1 MNYLNKCFIPKS
13 EVKSHIKSKLNNDVL
28 EVELYGFVGADGI
41 TRQSIEQE
49 LNNKIDTCNE
59 IMLHL
64 NSGGGEVLEGFDI
77 YDYFHKYKDKLNVI
91 IDKAACSIASVIA
104 LSGKSLQM
112 APDSYFMIHAPYSAV
127 EGDTRE
133 LNKYSKYLETIEN
146 RLAKFYS
153 EVLQKPYDEIL
164 KKVVDESWFDEYQ
177 AMEYGI
183 SSGIYKGQRNCLPIN
198 MYEYSKFTKTELY
211 NLLERKLL
219 NKTIKGFKD
228 MNDKIKAELLKIKNE
243 LEETA
248 KEADQMIKEDEAMA
262 ALEEVKPEEAP
273 MCEDVAPVVPEIP
286 EEEATEPMMAEP
298 EPAPT
303 VDKELLTEV
312 LQLLADTDGNIATS
326 DILEVLEIQDPMA
339 AIKAA
344 GIKGKARIMNS
355 VEAKLKNRSDFKT
368 INVVKNQSI
377 KSTPL
382 EGVVNTKRID
392 FSQIPTK

>member
-13 EVKSHIKSKLNNDVL
+13 EVKSHIKSKLTNDIL
-28 EVELYGFVGADGI
+28 EIELYGFVGMDGI
-41 TRQSIEQE
+41 TRIDIENE
-49 LNNKIDTCNE
+49 LNNNIDKCKE

-91 IDKAACSIASVIA
+91 VDKAACSIASVIA

-112 APDSYFMIHAPYSAV
+112 APNSHFMIHAPYSAT
-127 EGDTRE
+127 EGDCRE
-133 LNKYSKYLETIEN
+133 LRKQSNYLETIEN
-146 RLAKFYS
+146 RLTKFYS
-153 EVLQKPYDEIL
+153 EVLKKPFDEIY

-177 AMEYGI
+177 AIDYGI
-183 SSGIYKGQRNCLPIN
+183 ASGIYKGSVNCLPIN
-198 MYEYSKFTKTELY
+198 MYEYSKFTKDELY
-211 NLLERKLL
+211 NLIERKTL

-228 MNDKIKAELLKIKNE
+228 MNDKVKAELLKIKNE

-248 KEADQMIKEDEAMA
+248 KEADQMLKEDEAMA
-262 ALEEVKPEEAP
+262 VAETVKPEEP
-273 MCEDVAPVVPEIP
+273 MCEDVAPVLPETP
-286 EEEATEPMMAEP
+286 EEEATEPMGEP
-298 EPAPT
+298 ELAPS

-312 LQLLADTDGNIATS
+312 LQLLADTDGNISTD

-355 VEAKLKNRSDFKT
+355 VEAKIKNRNDFKT
-368 INVVKNQSI
+368 INVVKNQTN
-377 KSTPL
+377 KVTPL
-382 EGVVNTKRID
+382 EGVVSDRRID
-392 FSQIPTK
+392 FSRLSQLK